1 MQMMDDD
8 EHVDAFSLHVNSKTE
23 GLEVDFLYAQF
34 QWKSC
39 KYTYH
44 FHENTRGFTLT
55 EVGPEARKLLRQHL
69 LTGPWKRCCFTLG
82 SRLQIE
88 YTPED
93 QRLELKN
100 PPQLKKNIIFQ
111 IIIFRFPVH
120 LPGWST
126 WSDHD
131 DSSNFA
137 GRFSEWWF
145 ARLDSEEDAK
155 RKWVFACHIMGTRDL
170 LQMFQCL
177 GNTWDVF
184 VEQNAQS
191 QCWWIHLGRL
201 FECSPVSQ
209 PWLFKKRWAQ
219 TAVP

>member
-1 MQMMDDD
+1 MLMMDDD

-23 GLEVDFLYAQF
+23 GLEVDCSACSNF
-34 QWKSC
+34 QWSPGR
-39 KYTYH
+39 YTCH
-44 FHENTRGFTLT
+44 FMKTRGGFTLT
-55 EVGPEARKLLRQHL
+55 EVGQPQARKLLRQHL
-69 LTGPWKRCCFTLG
+69 LTGPWKNMLLHMG
-82 SRLQIE
+82 SRLHF
-88 YTPED
+88 YTLRKINGWEP
-93 QRLELKN
+93 KN
-100 PPQLKKNIIFQ
+100 PAQLKKKIIFQ

-137 GRFSEWWF
+137 GQFSEWWF

-155 RKWVFACHIMGTRDL
+155 REWVFACHIMGTRDL

-201 FECSPVSQ
+201 FECIPVSQ
-209 PWLFKKRWAQ
+209 PWLF
-219 TAVP
+219 

>member
-1 MQMMDDD
+1 MP
-8 EHVDAFSLHVNSKTE
+8 
-23 GLEVDFLYAQF
+23 
-34 QWKSC
+34 
-39 KYTYH
+39 

-69 LTGPWKRCCFTLG
+69 LTGPWKNMLLHMG
-82 SRLQIE
+82 SPSSFL

-93 QRLELKN
+93 QRLEPKN
-100 PPQLKKNIIFQ
+100 PAQLKKKIIFSK

-137 GRFSEWWF
+137 GQFSEWWF

-155 RKWVFACHIMGTRDL
+155 REWVFCLSHHGGHVTYFRCFNVSATLEMFL
-170 LQMFQCL
+170 L
-177 GNTWDVF
+177 NK
-184 VEQNAQS
+184 NAQS
-191 QCWWIHLGRL
+191 QCWWIHLGRPL
-201 FECSPVSQ
+201 WVYSSESTLVV
-209 PWLFKKRWAQ
+209 LKRGLKQQSHRIHVWHIFLHLGDFLW
-219 TAVP
+219 